1 MSDVVAVYLEIGT
14 KRTFAGAIEWPG
26 WCRSGR
32 SEDEALQALVAY
44 GPRYAAIVGG
54 SSPQFHAPGDVADL
68 KVVERLKG
76 GSGTDFGVPG
86 VAPAADR
93 RPLDAGEL
101 ARLCRLLTECWSA
114 FDAAAAAAA
123 GVELRKGPRGGGRD
137 LPKIVT
143 HVKEADEAYLVQLG
157 ARRPKE
163 RGPDEAAETDRLH
176 VAMLEAFSARARG
189 EPLAEPNR
197 VKKPWTPRYFVRRSA
212 WHVIDHAWEIQDRA
226 TAEAG

>member
-1 MSDVVAVYLEIGT
+1 MSDVIAVYLEIGT

-32 SEDEALQALVAY
+32 TEDEALQALVAY
-44 GPRYAAIVGG
+44 APRYAAIVGRAK
-54 SSPQFHAPGDVADL
+54 PQFHAPRDVADL

-86 VAPAADR
+86 EAPGADR
-93 RPLDAGEL
+93 RPLDAAGL
-101 ARLCRLLTECWSA
+101 ARLRRLLTRCWSA
-114 FDAAAAAAA
+114 FDAAAATAT
-123 GVELRKGPRGGGRD
+123 GIELRKGPRGGGRE

-143 HVKEADEAYLVQLG
+143 HVREADEAYLVQLG
-157 ARRPKE
+157 ARRPRA

-176 VAMLEAFSARARG
+176 LAMLEALQARAGG

-197 VKKPWTPRYFVRRSA
+197 VKKPWTPRYSVRRSA
-212 WHVIDHAWEIQDRA
+212 WHLLDHAWEVEDRA
-226 TAEAG
+226 TAGPG